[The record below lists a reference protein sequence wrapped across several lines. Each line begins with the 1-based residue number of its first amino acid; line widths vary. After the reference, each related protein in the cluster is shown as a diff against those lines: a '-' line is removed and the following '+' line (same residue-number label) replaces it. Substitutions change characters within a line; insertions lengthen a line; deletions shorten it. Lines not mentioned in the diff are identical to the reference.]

1 MDFAVISVG
10 EARLLLLLLY
20 QNPLGDQEKYTKVYV
35 FQVATLEIAKLN
47 KKDNE
52 RLRINKMDS

>member
-1 MDFAVISVG
+1 MDFAVVSVG

-20 QNPLGDQEKYTKVYV
+20 QNHLGDQEKYTKVYV

-47 KKDNE
+47 KKPNE
-52 RLRINKMDS
+52 RLGIN

>member
-1 MDFAVISVG
+1 MDFAVVSVG

-35 FQVATLEIAKLN
+35 FQVATLEMQN
-47 KKDNE
+47 
-52 RLRINKMDS
+52 